1 MKFGA
6 GMRNLGVV
14 GNGDLRTGGLGT
26 GDLGSGDLGSGDL
39 SSADTLGRLGGVLVL
54 SRASRES
61 EGRCNGSGSE
71 NECNGYFDLNHVEY

>member
-14 GNGDLRTGGLGT
+14 GNGDLRTSGLGT

-54 SRASRES
+54 STNFILFLILTCEDD
-61 EGRCNGSGSE
+61 N
-71 NECNGYFDLNHVEY
+71 